1 MITYRKPFSLNL
13 SPFTPK
19 KNLIWNYHLYH
30 PIFATI
36 FGSDTIDQFSA
47 IVRVL
52 IYKEAARDQAQ

>member
-1 MITYRKPFSLNL
+1 MVIHIKLFALNL
-13 SPFTPK
+13 SPFTSK
-19 KNLIWNYHLYH
+19 KNLIWFFKLYH